1 MRWTAL
7 RAPMALGASAL
18 LASLLCGALSA
29 TSAAASPRRP
39 GSHRDPF
46 VVKSIVVPSATDQSA
61 LVTVTFSSPL
71 RAGSPLPTITPAVAG
86 SWQMPTVYGA
96 HGTTMLDTKTIQ
108 FFPVGPFVPDQ
119 RYTVNVPT
127 GRHGVESITKQRL
140 GTDPAATWTLPA
152 STERLQELLAQLG
165 YLPLSWT
172 ATSPTLTPDLANAQP
187 GTFAWRWSMPEQL
200 TSLWVEGQSN
210 VITTGA
216 VMQFEAANDMTTDGI
231 AGPDVWAALLRDV
244 MESTGTDTAPWD
256 WVLVSQSPL
265 PENQVIYSN
274 GVVVESNPVNTGIAV
289 APTADGTFPVYEHLV
304 STTMTGT
311 NPDGTHY
318 SDPGI
323 LWVSYFNGGDA
334 LHEFPR
340 ASYGFPQSLGCVES
354 PMAAAAAVFPYT
366 PIGTL
371 VTVQGTA
378 GA

>member
-1 MRWTAL
+1 
-7 RAPMALGASAL
+7 
-18 LASLLCGALSA
+18 
-29 TSAAASPRRP
+29 
-39 GSHRDPF
+39 
-46 VVKSIVVPSATDQSA
+46 
-61 LVTVTFSSPL
+61 
-71 RAGSPLPTITPAVAG
+71 
-86 SWQMPTVYGA
+86 
-96 HGTTMLDTKTIQ
+96 
-108 FFPVGPFVPDQ
+108 
-119 RYTVNVPT
+119 
-127 GRHGVESITKQRL
+127 
-140 GTDPAATWTLPA
+140 
-152 STERLQELLAQLG
+152 
-165 YLPLSWT
+165 
-172 ATSPTLTPDLANAQP
+172 
-187 GTFAWRWSMPEQL
+187 
-200 TSLWVEGQSN
+200 
-210 VITTGA
+210 
-216 VMQFEAANDMTTDGI
+216 MQFEAANDMTTDGI